1 MMLDVTMTLEF
12 ARWGDLFE
20 RFFRVEIEE
29 LCFLRPARRPFTSL
43 KPIGHLGLLRLRPH
57 RFPCPKLL
65 SLSVQTVVKWSFF
78 FFDGIRNLLKKVQSQ
93 LSANRCGRQETRKVR
108 AMKLTVNGQERVLE
122 GADPDMPLLWA
133 IRDLLGLK
141 GTKFGCGRAL
151 CGACTVHLGP

>member
-1 MMLDVTMTLEF
+1 MLWLAIARSTSLQREWPPSCRRSVRFRSTALVLMMLDVTMTLEF

-122 GADPDMPLLWA
+122 GA
-133 IRDLLGLK
+133 
-141 GTKFGCGRAL
+141 
-151 CGACTVHLGP
+151 